1 MHAHLLLINIP
12 WTCMVYSP
20 KQSTVPQHSPCSLA
34 LATCHSPA
42 DQGVQPVPFITSFS
56 LESTKNIL
64 TLLAGH
70 WAGIG
75 QFSSADLKYWEK
87 LKIWARGRQEDFEF
101 DFFGVLF
108 QTIPISISEKQCQAH
123 QVLTGSLVSWTFGG
137 ELFLIQCCVTN
148 SPSIISH
155 MELSSV
161 RDTSLLIWQRCHKP
175 YAHANHIFLLCRHFA
190 ESTQASPAKPRN

>member
-1 MHAHLLLINIP
+1 MHVHLLLINIP

-42 DQGVQPVPFITSFS
+42 DQGIQPVPFITSFS

-75 QFSSADLKYWEK
+75 QFSSVDLKYWEK
-87 LKIWARGRQEDFEF
+87 LKIWPRGRQEDFEF
-101 DFFGVLF
+101 DFSSCSSSRTCSHFGEAVPGMPGSHRVTGQLDSLGGIIPRSVL
-108 QTIPISISEKQCQAH
+108 CH
-123 QVLTGSLVSWTFGG
+123 Q
-137 ELFLIQCCVTN
+137 Q
-148 SPSIISH
+148 PH
-155 MELSSV
+155 
-161 RDTSLLIWQRCHKP
+161 
-175 YAHANHIFLLCRHFA
+175 
-190 ESTQASPAKPRN
+190 